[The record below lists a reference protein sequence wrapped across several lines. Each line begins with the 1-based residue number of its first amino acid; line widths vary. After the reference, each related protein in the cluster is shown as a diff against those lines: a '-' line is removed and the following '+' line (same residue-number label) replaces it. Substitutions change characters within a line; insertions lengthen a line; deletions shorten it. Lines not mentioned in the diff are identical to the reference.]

1 MAIWVTRMYHL
12 PSERPEVVLPML
24 AVDDNDGFGLYVR
37 VKSLVLHQC
46 KHVEAH
52 VCRHQLPQWQLLTQA
67 PYHLPHALPQT
78 GDFLRG
84 QFFVRVENTLS

>member
-24 AVDDNDGFGLYVR
+24 ALDDDDGLDCMYESNPSFCISASMWKLMSVGISSR
-37 VKSLVLHQC
+37 SGSSLLRYRTT
-46 KHVEAH
+46 
-52 VCRHQLPQWQLLTQA
+52 CRMHYQKLEIS
-67 PYHLPHALPQT
+67 
-78 GDFLRG
+78 GEG